1 MRYALHPRDSRYVT
15 RPGDF
20 SKNYSYHQSMS
31 TKRIGCSLCWQQ
43 SLLLRRAAG
52 AKRRFLS
59 SQAAPAPCIS
69 SASSISAPPETP
81 RAQRL
86 QTRKTARRDKSL
98 IKAARADTAKLLEV
112 VTKRKASIPLIDA
125 AASDPPWVLLT
136 QRLGEPRD
144 TFVPLNKAFLL
155 DPSYTPADDADLQA
169 KSKAARSAMQLLL
182 PFAASGNVDG
192 ALSVYSVARSQH
204 MVPTRDCFDLLLGIC
219 ARHKRYDAARAIL
232 TSLAATEATPTEPM
246 WRLMVQMA
254 LVGEGSRGS
263 ETPLQ
268 TATAVLN
275 ALDAV
280 GTPPRY
286 RTYEPIVAALA
297 EQQDIR
303 ALRALAQRM
312 KDRDVVPPMSF
323 YTEVAEAC
331 ARSLSTINS
340 SSSSSSSEAVAETA
354 AELNAALDW
363 VLQNLS
369 QLTDHLPEEGV
380 GGRLAAA
387 LQHAQRLVPEPVT
400 TADGVDASSTAS
412 TTAADADATTAD
424 AAATAAGEQC
434 LASHTAQHSAHSEH
448 HHISA
453 AGVCSCCSGQLTRVG
468 LTWLQRGRLR
478 SAVMSMAAG
487 EGAGRALAVADF
499 AKHLRSLPQ
508 PPTAVIDGPNVAY
521 FGQNF
526 HGGEF
531 SYLQVRVC
539 MLCMLY
545 CHCSTFLSPSE
556 ALSYVQLAQC
566 CRIADAIARSTV
578 KHCVFAVAYTFNTSN
593 IGSALAHIES
603 SCVHLALR

>member
-1 MRYALHPRDSRYVT
+1 
-15 RPGDF
+15 
-20 SKNYSYHQSMS
+20 MS
-31 TKRIGCSLCWQQ
+31 TRRIGCVLCWQQ

-52 AKRRFLS
+52 ANRRNLS
-59 SQAAPAPCIS
+59 SQAAAAPCIS
-69 SASSISAPPETP
+69 SSSAPLDTP

-112 VTKRKASIPLIDA
+112 VTKRRQSIPLIDT
-125 AASDPPWVLLT
+125 AASEPPWVLLT
-136 QRLGEPRD
+136 QRLVEPRD
-144 TFVPLNKAFLL
+144 TCVQLNKAFLL
-155 DPSYTPADDADLQA
+155 DPNYTPADDADLQA
-169 KSKAARSAMQLLL
+169 KTAAARSAMQLLL

-192 ALSVYSVARSQH
+192 ALSVYSVAHSQH

-232 TSLAATEATPTEPM
+232 TSLAATGASPTEPM

-254 LVGEGSRGS
+254 LVGVGSRGS

-268 TATAVLN
+268 TATAVLD

-286 RTYEPIVAALA
+286 RTYEPIVAVLA
-297 EQQDIR
+297 AEQDIR

-312 KDRDVVPPMSF
+312 KDKDVVPPMSF

-331 ARSLSTINS
+331 ARSMSIIRRNSDSGS
-340 SSSSSSSEAVAETA
+340 SSGKAVVETA
-354 AELNAALDW
+354 AELDAAVDW

-387 LQHAQRLVPEPVT
+387 LQHAHRLVPEPIT
-400 TADGVDASSTAS
+400 TAVVDSIDADSNTAS
-412 TTAADADATTAD
+412 TTSTTD
-424 AAATAAGEQC
+424 AAATAGEQC
-434 LASHTAQHSAHSEH
+434 LASDTTVHSAHSEQH
-448 HHISA
+448 QRISA

-478 SAVMSMAAG
+478 SAVMSMAAR

-499 AKHLRSLPQ
+499 AKHLKSLPQ

-526 HGGEF
+526 NGGEF
-531 SYLQVRVC
+531 SYLQVRSF
-539 MLCMLY
+539 L
-545 CHCSTFLSPSE
+545 CSTI
-556 ALSYVQLAQC
+556 SYC
-566 CRIADAIARSTV
+566 
-578 KHCVFAVAYTFNTSN
+578 
-593 IGSALAHIES
+593 
-603 SCVHLALR
+603 

>member
-1 MRYALHPRDSRYVT
+1 
-15 RPGDF
+15 
-20 SKNYSYHQSMS
+20 MS
-31 TKRIGCSLCWQQ
+31 TRQIGCSMCRQQ

-169 KSKAARSAMQLLL
+169 KTKAARSAMQLLL

-254 LVGEGSRGS
+254 LVGEGNRGS

-268 TATAVLN
+268 TATAVLD

-297 EQQDIR
+297 EQQDIH

-340 SSSSSSSEAVAETA
+340 SSGSSQAVAETA

-400 TADGVDASSTAS
+400 SVDSTGANSTAS
-412 TTAADADATTAD
+412 TTSADADSVATGATV
-424 AAATAAGEQC
+424 AAATAAASGEQC
-434 LASHTAQHSAHSEH
+434 LASHAAEHSPHSEH

-453 AGVCSCCSGQLTRVG
+453 AGVCSCCHGQLTRVG

-478 SAVMSMAAG
+478 SAVMSMAAR

-499 AKHLRSLPQ
+499 AKHLTSLPQ

-531 SYLQVRVC
+531 SYLQVRVG
-539 MLCMLY
+539 
-545 CHCSTFLSPSE
+545 
-556 ALSYVQLAQC
+556 
-566 CRIADAIARSTV
+566 
-578 KHCVFAVAYTFNTSN
+578 VFY
-593 IGSALAHIES
+593 
-603 SCVHLALR
+603 

>member
-1 MRYALHPRDSRYVT
+1 VNHDHTTQVT
-15 RPGDF
+15 RHLNF
-20 SKNYSYHQSMS
+20 VNNERYSSNQSMS
-31 TKRIGCSLCWQQ
+31 TRRIGCSLCWQQ

-69 SASSISAPPETP
+69 SASSISAPPDTP

-112 VTKRKASIPLIDA
+112 VTKRRQASIPLIDA
-125 AASDPPWVLLT
+125 ADSDPPWVLLT
-136 QRLGEPRD
+136 QRLGQPRD

-169 KSKAARSAMQLLL
+169 KTKAARSAMQLLL

-254 LVGEGSRGS
+254 LVGEGSRCS

-268 TATAVLN
+268 TATAVLD

-303 ALRALAQRM
+303 TLRALAQRM

-323 YTEVAEAC
+323 YIEVAEAC
-331 ARSLSTINS
+331 ARSLSTISDS
-340 SSSSSSSEAVAETA
+340 SKAVNETT

-400 TADGVDASSTAS
+400 TSNTA
-412 TTAADADATTAD
+412 
-424 AAATAAGEQC
+424 E
-434 LASHTAQHSAHSEH
+434 HSAHSEH

-453 AGVCSCCSGQLTRVG
+453 AGVCSCCNGQLTRVG

-478 SAVMSMAAG
+478 SAVMSMAAR

-539 MLCMLY
+539 ILY
-545 CHCSTFLSPSE
+545 
-556 ALSYVQLAQC
+556 
-566 CRIADAIARSTV
+566 
-578 KHCVFAVAYTFNTSN
+578 
-593 IGSALAHIES
+593 
-603 SCVHLALR
+603 